1 MAARIA
7 EKSLRHVS
15 LCVSDLAQAKAFY
28 GDVLGLEELPR
39 PDLGIPGAWL
49 SVGGDL
55 QLHLLEN
62 PERASAGADHRLSIA
77 DPHFALWINDVPSM
91 VEELALLQPSTGGPP
106 VALANARLASSVQYD
121 EAWLQ
126 QLLFDHPELLPLD
139 VVDPGAGFFIAR
151 CVASW
156 PCRSRA
162 AASPSDLF
170 EVHRG
175 RAADACRVQAVAQS
189 PSPPRGH
196 WPASRLRCPAR
207 EVELRWP
214 DRPTQEPPKHRQR
227 QSTGGLT
234 LRLEIRRMI
243 SWGWSEERGATSRW
257 PQPS

>member
-139 VVDPGAGFFIAR
+139 VVDPGAGFFIA
-151 CVASW
+151 V
-156 PCRSRA
+156 CRELA
-162 AASPSDLF
+162 MPKP
-170 EVHRG
+170 RG
-175 RAADACRVQAVAQS
+175 SVSLGPVRG
-189 PSPPRGH
+189 PPRPGGRCLSSASCGAIPK
-196 WPASRLRCPAR
+196 PAARSLASFSIALPCPR
-207 EVELRWP
+207 
-214 DRPTQEPPKHRQR
+214 
-227 QSTGGLT
+227 G
-234 LRLEIRRMI
+234 
-243 SWGWSEERGATSRW
+243 GATLA
-257 PQPS
+257 